1 MSESKKGTVE
11 RRLEEARRFLH
22 TALDRPELLDAFPE
36 EVYVPLGVDVA
47 SLFAEGRLE
56 LLRQISRSA
65 GTVGELAR
73 SVHRKVPSVS
83 RDLRVLEKHGLIRFR
98 TEGKRK
104 YPELLRHFVVI
115 SLQSPKDSER
125 DGHQR
130 QILT

>member
-73 SVHRKVPSVS
+73 IRTPEGAFSLSRPPGAREARAHSISNGGQAEVP
-83 RDLRVLEKHGLIRFR
+83 
-98 TEGKRK
+98 
-104 YPELLRHFVVI
+104 
-115 SLQSPKDSER
+115 
-125 DGHQR
+125 
-130 QILT
+130 